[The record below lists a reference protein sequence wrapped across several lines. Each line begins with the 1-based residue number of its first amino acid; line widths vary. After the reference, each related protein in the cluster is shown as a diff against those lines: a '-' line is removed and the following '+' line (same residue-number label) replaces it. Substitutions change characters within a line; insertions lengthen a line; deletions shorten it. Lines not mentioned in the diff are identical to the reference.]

1 MLTVLRALSGLV
13 LGLAVFAGLLYFLV
27 VVNFSQRLVE
37 SEVYNVAISDTDA
50 YNRIYDEVLVD
61 EALKETKRKLLGYV
75 NFRTVDDEIE
85 VLREIMPPDYLR
97 EETEENIDRF
107 TSFLRYEEN
116 DLAIS
121 LSLNEPLNQQ
131 ESAVLGKAHR
141 IIEKPDIVD
150 PASPGCS
157 ATRMEKSASTFAAAL
172 AQLSDGE
179 IPQSIHSLK
188 TVTAVCRER
197 EFDRWLDRALDDPAM
212 NSQAALILEGERS
225 NLRPHFLEGD
235 TRAFLKAAADP
246 LIKPLIEDAAAD
258 IRRDLRRN
266 DEFDL
271 LDWLAEES
279 EDASRADIKE
289 QAESLREVVSA
300 ANGQGRLIALA
311 MVVLGCLL
319 MAVVHLPR
327 PAEMLRWPGIT
338 LVVGGGVCLIVG
350 FVLNSAIPGQFKDV
364 IVRGVSY
371 SPDVPVSAINLSGD
385 IVESFARQATA
396 GFIPASVTVMVI
408 GGLLV
413 VASLLSGVLSGVAG
427 RVLPGSGDNRR
438 NR

>member
-61 EALKETKRKLLGYV
+61 EALKDTKRKLLGYV
-75 NFRTVDDEIE
+75 NFRTADDEIE

-131 ESAVLGKAHR
+131 ESAVLGKAHQ

-157 ATRMEKSASTFAAAL
+157 ATRMEKLASTFAAAL

-188 TVTAVCRER
+188 TLTAVCRER

-279 EDASRADIKE
+279 EDASRADIEE

-300 ANGQGRLIALA
+300 ANGPGRLIALA

-371 SPDVPVSAINLSGD
+371 SPDVPVSAINLAGD